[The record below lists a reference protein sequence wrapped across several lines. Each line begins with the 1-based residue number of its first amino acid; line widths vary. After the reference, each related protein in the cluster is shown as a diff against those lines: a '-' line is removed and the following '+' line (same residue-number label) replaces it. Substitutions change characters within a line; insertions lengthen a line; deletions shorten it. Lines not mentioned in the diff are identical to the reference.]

1 MFNRKNE
8 ALSFGEMKVLRSKHE
23 AVNEELY
30 ILLAD
35 CDELATRKELV
46 ERYGYKSN
54 VTFYSDGTI
63 FVDGKGRGVT
73 GWVGVT
79 PPLRELPPT

>member
-8 ALSFGEMKVLRSKHE
+8 VLSFGEMKVLRNKKV
-23 AVNEELY
+23 AVNEEVQL
-30 ILLAD
+30 LLAD
-35 CDELATRKELV
+35 CDELATRKQLV

-63 FVDGKGRGVT
+63 FVDGKGHGVT

-79 PPLRELPPT
+79 PPVRELPPT